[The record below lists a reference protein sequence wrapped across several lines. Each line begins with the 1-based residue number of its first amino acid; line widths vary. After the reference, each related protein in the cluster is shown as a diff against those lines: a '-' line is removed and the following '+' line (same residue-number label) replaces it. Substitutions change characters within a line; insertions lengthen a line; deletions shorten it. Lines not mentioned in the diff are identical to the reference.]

1 MGHLLNKQDLVIDEV
16 MICEYVK
23 LTIFSPYPG
32 KAIIGSCGEKCTF
45 TLSNTRDRNIWIWI
59 ICSVYEVCGKEKEA
73 QMQKLQAGLLQFISA
88 SPSTHI
94 PVQWGDVF
102 VTGYILPPLPNAVPQ
117 HQLSGSSYAA
127 LTQVP
132 DPCGWV
138 SRADGNNKT
147 EMNPHSKSTGH

>member
-1 MGHLLNKQDLVIDEV
+1 MKCV
-16 MICEYVK
+16 
-23 LTIFSPYPG
+23 
-32 KAIIGSCGEKCTF
+32 EKRKRF
-45 TLSNTRDRNIWIWI
+45 F
-59 ICSVYEVCGKEKEA
+59 A

-117 HQLSGSSYAA
+117 HQLSGSSRAA

-147 EMNPHSKSTGH
+147 QRWTPIQKVQDIKLRCAKQ